1 MEFAIPLS
9 QIRFSK
15 RSGLQEWKL
24 FFTRT
29 WPRDKRRQAF
39 QFPYDRD
46 NSCFMCQYQP
56 AVGLRDAKIAT
67 NVQVVPTVTLNQFET
82 RDPFGLVA
90 GDSNSN
96 QEFGL
101 SDVRW
106 NITPDFTFNA
116 TLNPDFSQIEA
127 DIAQSA
133 VNESFVLFYPERRPF
148 FLEGRDLFVTDMRLV
163 NTRNI
168 SDPDWGAKLTG
179 KVGSNVY
186 GFITAQDSVTNY
198 LLASSDRSSTTQEK
212 QNHQATILRYRRDL
226 ERASHIGVTITDR
239 HSDTYNNQ
247 VYSMDYQYLLTNTD
261 SIDGQFAYSSTE
273 NPGMLVENFGLPQK
287 QQDNAFQLGY
297 RHRGRSWSWSILG
310 QSIGDGFRADSG
322 FVSQTDFDL
331 LDASFGY
338 SWKGRPG
345 AFVSEVN
352 AQVNMEHLV
361 TNGTNELLS
370 RIRSVALDTT
380 LPLHTRIGVSFS
392 SNEQVFAGSAF
403 DLSALS
409 IDFSTRPVRGINYLA
424 RFTGGNQ
431 IDFANVQR
439 GDQLSF
445 SHILGYNI
453 TQHLLVNLSQTF
465 QVLDVPGG
473 ELFRTVLTDL
483 RFSYLFSRASFF
495 RISLIHQATR
505 RNSELYEFAIDKRS
519 DSVEAEIL
527 YSYKLNPQTVFFIGY
542 TTSGIENERL
552 SGLGKTSDNVFV
564 KLSYAWIQ

>member
-1 MEFAIPLS
+1 M
-9 QIRFSK
+9 
-15 RSGLQEWKL
+15 
-24 FFTRT
+24 
-29 WPRDKRRQAF
+29 
-39 QFPYDRD
+39 
-46 NSCFMCQYQP
+46 
-56 AVGLRDAKIAT
+56 
-67 NVQVVPTVTLNQFET
+67 QVVPTVTLNQFET
-82 RDPFGLVA
+82 QDPFGLVA

-186 GFITAQDSVTNY
+186 GLITAQDSVTNY
-198 LLASSDRSSTTQEK
+198 LLAS
-212 QNHQATILRYRRDL
+212 
-226 ERASHIGVTITDR
+226 
-239 HSDTYNNQ
+239 
-247 VYSMDYQYLLTNTD
+247 
-261 SIDGQFAYSSTE
+261 
-273 NPGMLVENFGLPQK
+273 
-287 QQDNAFQLGY
+287 
-297 RHRGRSWSWSILG
+297 
-310 QSIGDGFRADSG
+310 
-322 FVSQTDFDL
+322 
-331 LDASFGY
+331 
-338 SWKGRPG
+338 
-345 AFVSEVN
+345 
-352 AQVNMEHLV
+352 
-361 TNGTNELLS
+361 
-370 RIRSVALDTT
+370 
-380 LPLHTRIGVSFS
+380 
-392 SNEQVFAGSAF
+392 NEQVFAGSAF
-403 DLSALS
+403 DLSELS

-445 SHILGYNI
+445 SHFLGYNI

-465 QVLDVPGG
+465 QILDVPGG

-519 DSVEAEIL
+519 DSVEAELL
-527 YSYKLNPQTVFFIGY
+527 YSYKLNPQTVFFLGY

>member
-1 MEFAIPLS
+1 M
-9 QIRFSK
+9 
-15 RSGLQEWKL
+15 
-24 FFTRT
+24 
-29 WPRDKRRQAF
+29 
-39 QFPYDRD
+39 
-46 NSCFMCQYQP
+46 
-56 AVGLRDAKIAT
+56 
-67 NVQVVPTVTLNQFET
+67 QVVPTVTLNQFET
-82 RDPFGLVA
+82 QDPFGLVA

-186 GFITAQDSVTNY
+186 GLITAQDSVTNY

-273 NPGMLVENFGLPQK
+273 NPDMLVENFGLPQK

-297 RHRGRSWSWSILG
+297 RHRGRSWSWSVWVRVLVMGSG
-310 QSIGDGFRADSG
+310 QIPALSDKLISIFWMQALVIHGRAG
-322 FVSQTDFDL
+322 
-331 LDASFGY
+331 
-338 SWKGRPG
+338 
-345 AFVSEVN
+345 
-352 AQVNMEHLV
+352 QVH
-361 TNGTNELLS
+361 
-370 RIRSVALDTT
+370 
-380 LPLHTRIGVSFS
+380 
-392 SNEQVFAGSAF
+392 
-403 DLSALS
+403 LSAKLMLKS
-409 IDFSTRPVRGINYLA
+409 IWGS
-424 RFTGGNQ
+424 
-431 IDFANVQR
+431 
-439 GDQLSF
+439 
-445 SHILGYNI
+445 
-453 TQHLLVNLSQTF
+453 
-465 QVLDVPGG
+465 
-473 ELFRTVLTDL
+473 
-483 RFSYLFSRASFF
+483 
-495 RISLIHQATR
+495 
-505 RNSELYEFAIDKRS
+505 
-519 DSVEAEIL
+519 
-527 YSYKLNPQTVFFIGY
+527 
-542 TTSGIENERL
+542 
-552 SGLGKTSDNVFV
+552 
-564 KLSYAWIQ
+564 W